1 MQLPILIRGILA
13 ALFLATICARTN
25 LAFERP
31 NVLMIAVDDLNDWVS
46 CLGGHPQG
54 RTPNIDRLA
63 ARGTLFT
70 NAHCQAPICNPSRTS
85 LMYGMR
91 PHQTGVYMN
100 APLPWTVPSFDDRV
114 SLPRHFAA
122 HGYQTLTTGK
132 LYHSSRLP
140 DGDFDVVG
148 PRPGQRLKQDA
159 RLIPPTPGG
168 ANGLWDFGAQ
178 EYPLEEFQDYADVSW
193 AIEQLQQLPGNSKQP
208 FLLTVGFYRP
218 HVPFYAPPH
227 TFTPFPLADVQLPAF
242 RDDDRSDIPA
252 IAWEVAVSA
261 AAPAHSWFVKS
272 NNWKPA
278 VQSYLACI
286 HWTDEQVGRV
296 LDALDASPHAGNT
309 IVVLYSDHGFFL
321 GEKQRWAKQSLW
333 ERATHVPMI
342 IAAPGMPAAQRCT
355 RPAEL
360 LSIYPTLSE
369 LCGLPVPKQLHGVS
383 LRPLLQDADAS
394 WDRIALTTHGAGN
407 HAVRDDRYRLIHYHD
422 GSEELYDLQN
432 DPNEWTNQAANADFA
447 DIRARLAT
455 HLPETSVTPARARAG
470 AGKKK
475 R

>member
-1 MQLPILIRGILA
+1 
-13 ALFLATICARTN
+13 
-25 LAFERP
+25 
-31 NVLMIAVDDLNDWVS
+31 
-46 CLGGHPQG
+46 
-54 RTPNIDRLA
+54 
-63 ARGTLFT
+63 
-70 NAHCQAPICNPSRTS
+70 
-85 LMYGMR
+85 
-91 PHQTGVYMN
+91 
-100 APLPWTVPSFDDRV
+100 
-114 SLPRHFAA
+114 LPRHFAA

-261 AAPAHSWFVKS
+261 AAPAHSWFVES

-360 LSIYPTLSE
+360 LSIYPTLSD